1 MKSIKQFNISLL
13 IRGFIIPIIL
23 LSTMTG
29 GYRLNNKIV
38 DLIDFGFSSKLSTMS
53 ATAGAFIDIT
63 DHEILITPRSMVKIR
78 HHYPDSL
85 FVLSDAGVIHHLFTD
100 GSASLTHAF
109 PFLEEVEDVT
119 GFDLSDDEI
128 FVLSYADSEQA
139 RANDNTASA
148 RNDMRLKVQRW
159 SVNGRLE
166 STVFIQS
173 MQNASIAQDNK
184 TGSIAIGPNA
194 RGYIQIFSKDLVLQ
208 REIKVSQE
216 DQILDVQ
223 FIESG
228 ALSVLTS
235 DQQLISIDP
244 VDGRVI
250 DSIQI
255 SYQNPDN
262 QALALS
268 VTQKS
273 DGQFWGISSS
283 LLLIQADGTIDPDF
297 YAHDNYHDHTSER
310 YLDYVIPMRE
320 IREKQHLTYLY
331 SFILNEQDK
340 SISYVL
346 DSSIDDDF
354 THIGYIDDELELD
367 DFIAATDVLLT
378 LKPYVSAIK
387 PWGQWGLVKIGF
399 APIFAHDGT
408 GKALMGADQNV
419 SSISQ
424 ISREA
429 LVILSLS
436 SFVFLL
442 FGASV
447 SWVIANKLTA
457 PLLVMKE
464 NVLGIAAGFLDRKI
478 QEPALDDLKPLAS
491 LFREAGNNLKNEV
504 LQGPKVLQA
513 FEEARC
519 EQDFNSFLNLKVRQ
533 GSTEYIRTNI
543 GTESSARIACN
554 LKTESGF
561 IWILTDRIPESTR
574 LMVHNQVYQL
584 SDVILGS
591 DDSRPEPLQQ
601 LFGLCQTDLD
611 CLIWIDTIKRKVSF
625 VNTSMIS
632 TGDKTKHPFTPD
644 PKAVHTIEDHQIEL
658 VSDDIRIHIE
668 LKTKG
673 SL

>member
-38 DLIDFGFSSKLSTMS
+38 DLIDFGFTSKLSTMS
-53 ATAGAFIDIT
+53 ATVGAFIDIT
-63 DHEILITPRSMVKIR
+63 DHEILITPRSMTKIR
-78 HHYPDSL
+78 HLKHDSL

-109 PFLEEVEDVT
+109 PFLDEVEHVIS
-119 GFDLSDDEI
+119 FDLSDDTI
-128 FVLSYADSEQA
+128 FVLSIPSNQQV
-139 RANDNTASA
+139 RIDNNVESTLS
-148 RNDMRLKVQRW
+148 DIRLSVQRW
-159 SVNGRLE
+159 ANDGVLE
-166 STVFIQS
+166 SSAIIQS
-173 MQNASIAQDNK
+173 LPNASIAYDRE
-184 TGSIAIGPNA
+184 TGRIAVGPNA
-194 RGYIQIFSKDLVLQ
+194 RGYLQIFSKDIVHE
-208 REIKVSQE
+208 RDINAPFE
-216 DQILDVQ
+216 QILDIH
-223 FIESG
+223 FTDTG
-228 ALSVLTS
+228 DLSVLTS
-235 DQQLISIDP
+235 NQQQITIDS

-250 DSIQI
+250 GSTRISCQDTNDCPTTLSI
-255 SYQNPDN
+255 
-262 QALALS
+262 
-268 VTQKS
+268 TQRS
-273 DGQFWGISSS
+273 DDQFWGISSS

-346 DSSIDDDF
+346 DSSVDDDF

-399 APIFAHDGT
+399 APILAHDGS

-478 QEPALDDLKPLAS
+478 QEPALDDLKPLAA
-491 LFREAGNNLKNEV
+491 LFREAGNNLKTEV
-504 LQGPKVLQA
+504 LQGPKILQS

-554 LKTESGF
+554 LKSGSGF
-561 IWILTDRIPESTR
+561 IWIVSDRIPEVDL
-574 LMVHNQVYQL
+574 LMVHNQIYQFSEL
-584 SDVILGS
+584 HFGS
-591 DDSRPEPLQQ
+591 DENNSETLKR
-601 LFGLCQTDLD
+601 LFSLNRNELD
-611 CLIWIDTIKRKVSF
+611 CLVWVDTVTGKVSF
-625 VNTSMIS
+625 MNSNVVFS
-632 TGDKTKHPFTPD
+632 GEKTKHRFDPD
-644 PKAVHTIEDHQIEL
+644 PNGIHTIDGHQLELDSDH
-658 VSDDIRIHIE
+658 IRIHIE
-668 LKTKG
+668 LKSTG
-673 SL
+673 ST